1 MKQDTSAKGLTP
13 TQEPPAPPPPVVRE
27 TVHEYLTFTLAGEV
41 YGLPLSAVREI
52 LKPSPI
58 TRVPRAA
65 PHVLGIISVRGSV
78 TTVVDLRE
86 RLRLPRADGDRNARI
101 LLVSRGE
108 EVIGLR
114 VDRVEQVRRLV
125 ESQIELAS
133 ALSGD
138 TADHIHGIG
147 RPMATVRGRRGR
159 AVDSGTERSEND
171 ILILLDPAAL
181 LRL

>member
-1 MKQDTSAKGLTP
+1 MKTDAPIKGSTP
-13 TQEPPAPPPPVVRE
+13 TQEPPAPAPVVHE
-27 TVHEYLTFTLAGEV
+27 AVHEYLTFILAGEV
-41 YGLPLSAVREI
+41 YGLPLNSVREI

-65 PHVLGIISVRGSV
+65 SHVLGIISVRGSV
-78 TTVVDLRE
+78 TTVVDLRK
-86 RLRLPRADGDRNARI
+86 RLRLPAAVTDRNARI

-108 EVIGLR
+108 EVIGLW
-114 VDRVEQVRRLV
+114 VDRVEQVRRL
-125 ESQIELAS
+125 SDGQIELAS
-133 ALSGD
+133 SLNGD

-159 AVDSGTERSEND
+159 TVDSGTERSEND

>member
-1 MKQDTSAKGLTP
+1 MKQDTSSKGLTP
-13 TQEPPAPPPPVVRE
+13 TQEPPAPPPVVHE
-27 TVHEYLTFTLAGEV
+27 AVHEYLTFTLAGEV
-41 YGLPLSAVREI
+41 YGLPLNAVREI

-58 TRVPRAA
+58 TRVPRSV

-86 RLRLPRADGDRNARI
+86 RLRLPKADGDRNARI

-114 VDRVEQVRRLV
+114 VDRVEQVRRLS
-125 ESQIELAS
+125 EGQIELAS
-133 ALSGD
+133 TLSGD
-138 TADHIHGIG
+138 TADHIYGIG

-159 AVDSGTERSEND
+159 VVDSGTERSESD
-171 ILILLDPAAL
+171 IVILLDPAAL